1 MRLEGKV
8 AVITGGASG
17 IGEASVKLFVE
28 NGAQVVIADVQDDL
42 GKRLAQSLAPKACFF
57 HCDVSKEIDV
67 SALVDYALEK
77 HGRVDIMFS
86 NAGIPGGLFSSM
98 ADVTLEDLE
107 TVMSVNVRG
116 AYLCTKHAARAMIGT
131 KTRGSVLMTSSMA
144 SVMAMPHGP
153 SYTASKHAVLGI
165 MKSAAVDLAPHGI
178 RVNCVSPA
186 GVPTPMLMDAMTKSF
201 PTFDKRCA
209 KDMLERT
216 MELKGLT
223 LEAVDVAKSALFL
236 CSDDARYISGHN
248 LVIDGAFTSTK
259 AFSTANSMDFL
270 PLKTFFEQ
278 LAARSESKSQNE
290 INGHLAPY

>member
-1 MRLEGKV
+1 MRLDGKV
-8 AVITGGASG
+8 AVITEGASG
-17 IGEASVKLFVE
+17 IGEASVKLFAE

-42 GKRLAQSLAPKACFF
+42 GSRLAQSLAPKACFF
-57 HCDVSKEIDV
+57 HCDVSKETDV

-77 HGRVDIMFS
+77 HGRLDIMFS
-86 NAGIPGGLFSSM
+86 NAGIPGELFSSM

-107 TVMSVNVRG
+107 RVMSVNVRG
-116 AYLCTKHAARAMIGT
+116 AYLCTKHAARAMIGA
-131 KTRGSVLMTSSMA
+131 KTRGSVLMTSSIA

-153 SYTASKHAVLGI
+153 SYAASKHAVLGI
-165 MKSAAVDLAPHGI
+165 MKSAAIDLAPHGI

-186 GVPTPMLMDAMTKSF
+186 GVPTPMLMDAMTKRF

-209 KDMLERT
+209 EDMLERT

-248 LVIDGAFTSTK
+248 LVIDGAFTSSK

-270 PLKTFFEQ
+270 PLKSFFDQ
-278 LAARSESKSQNE
+278 FAARSESKSQNE
-290 INGHLAPY
+290 TKGHLAPH

>member
-1 MRLEGKV
+1 MRLKGKV

-17 IGEASVKLFVE
+17 IGEASAKLFVE
-28 NGAQVVIADVQDDL
+28 NGAQVVIADIQDDH
-42 GKRLAQSLAPKACFF
+42 GNRLAQSLAPNACFF
-57 HCDVSKEIDV
+57 HCDVSKETDV

-77 HGRVDIMFS
+77 HGRLDILFS

-107 TVMSVNVRG
+107 RVISVNVRG
-116 AYLCTKHAARAMIGT
+116 AYLCTKHAARVMIGA
-131 KTRGSVLMTSSMA
+131 KTRGSVLLTSSMA
-144 SVMAMPHGP
+144 SVMAMPNGP

-165 MKSAAVDLAPHGI
+165 MKSAAIDLAPHGI

-186 GVPTPMLMDAMTKSF
+186 GVSTPMLIDAMKKSF
-201 PTFDKRCA
+201 PSFDKHCA
-209 KDMLERT
+209 DEMLETT

-223 LEAVDVAKSALFL
+223 LEADDVAKSALFL

-248 LVIDGAFTSTK
+248 LVIDGAFTSCK

-270 PLKTFFEQ
+270 PIKSFFDRLAPASSKKIQSQMNGQ
-278 LAARSESKSQNE
+278 LAPQ
-290 INGHLAPY
+290 

>member
-8 AVITGGASG
+8 VVITGGASG
-17 IGEASVKLFVE
+17 IGEASTKLFVE

-42 GKRLAQSLAPKACFF
+42 GNRLAKSLAPKACFF
-57 HCDVSKEIDV
+57 RCDVSKETDV
-67 SALVDYALEK
+67 SALVDYAVEK
-77 HGRVDIMFS
+77 HGHLDIMFS

-107 TVMSVNVRG
+107 RVMSVNVCG
-116 AYLCTKHAARAMIGT
+116 AYLCTKHAARAMIGA
-131 KTRGSVLMTSSMA
+131 KTRGSVLMTASIA
-144 SVMAMPHGP
+144 SVMAMPNGP

-165 MKSAAVDLAPHGI
+165 MKSAAIDLAPHGI

-186 GVPTPMLMDAMTKSF
+186 GVPTPMLIDAMRKIF
-201 PTFDKRCA
+201 PSFDKRCA
-209 KDMLERT
+209 EDMLETT

-223 LEAVDVAKSALFL
+223 LEADDVAKSALFL

-248 LVIDGAFTSTK
+248 LVIDGAFTSCK

-270 PLKTFFEQ
+270 PIKSFFDQ
-278 LAARSESKSQNE
+278 FSAGSSSQTQNE
-290 INGHLAPY
+290 TNGKRTPQ